1 MRKPVGQTT
10 HLFGNSP
17 RSGHP
22 VKRVEKALYG
32 QRYSAVD
39 ELPVDVLQISAM
51 PTRSGLFGNGIAREN
66 TNHPAW
72 QFIKFIFHQL
82 AAKDEFVC
90 VTKQGASGHWQ
101 NCLRESADFKL
112 WTQADNPE
120 AWYFTLATIDGELN
134 AKSTM
139 VGRGRDQL
147 VRYHALMLDDIGGG
161 EGSKA
166 SEPPVRPACKLETS
180 AGNFQW
186 IYRLKPGSDF
196 ATFAAV
202 VEMLTEKG
210 CGDPGAGGDYRVARL
225 PGSANL
231 KPERNGFLTKATYAD
246 KSTIW
251 GLLDLAEALG
261 LDRADVA
268 DRAAKKATKSAP
280 KGMVTSTVTS
290 ISGGD
295 LDPVIGWL
303 NTAGYVRG
311 DIDDKGFMKVQCPWH
326 AQHTT
331 GDDTA
336 SYSPLGHGG
345 SYATTPGFNCF
356 HGHCEDRNADD
367 FLSWVKGL
375 GGPTVERQDRLAVV
389 QANYIFIERG
399 PVVLDLR
406 ERRAGREPLRD
417 MTEFRTANFG
427 KVDVPGSD
435 KKVSIRDAFLLSPNT
450 IRCKDQTYVPTV
462 EDEPLFTAPDG
473 ALLANMYQPPQ
484 WPETDVEPTIFLEH
498 CEYLLQDPLEREYF
512 MGWLAHKI
520 QNPGGR
526 GVGVVMIADG
536 TYGVG
541 RSWLGDLLER
551 MLPNE
556 VRRTDIKQLIG
567 GNGAGAATYNDL
579 YVHKQFV
586 IADETQADETR
597 IQYNSYESLKQLVDT
612 RSSAHRINPKYGKT
626 YEASFL
632 FNLLAFSNNLDA
644 LHIPSG
650 DRRFCILSN
659 PTIPNSSS
667 YYAALYAALDD
678 AGLLAAVYWH
688 LRRYDWSAINPRTPL
703 QTKARAAMIEATKS
717 PSEQIIEAMLKD
729 GTMPD
734 IMTHNILRD
743 RIRLAAAEEG
753 IDFHTSDRIITHIV
767 KRLWLQMSDAPWKAD
782 NTDKRFRP
790 RIRGKVTHIKA
801 WRKDAAWPSEGDD
814 WSDILSQHS
823 SFGLF

>member
-1 MRKPVGQTT
+1 MLDKQILDGDGAP
-10 HLFGNSP
+10 
-17 RSGHP
+17 
-22 VKRVEKALYG
+22 
-32 QRYSAVD
+32 
-39 ELPVDVLQISAM
+39 PVDCGGADRDVLS
-51 PTRSGLFGNGIAREN
+51 SGLFGGRIAREN
-66 TNHPAW
+66 TNHQAW
-72 QFIKFIFHQL
+72 RFIKFIFHQL
-82 AAKDEFVC
+82 DPKDEFVC
-90 VTKQGASGHWQ
+90 VTIQRANGSWQ
-101 NCLRESADFKL
+101 NWLHESSDFRV

-120 AWYFTLATIDGELN
+120 AWYFALATIDGELN
-134 AKSTM
+134 ANGTM

-186 IYRLKPGSDF
+186 IYRLKAGSDF

-210 CGDPGAGGDYRVARL
+210 WGDPGAGGDYRVARL

-231 KPERNGFLTKATYAD
+231 KPERNGFRTKVTYAD

-268 DRAAKKATKSAP
+268 ARAAMKANKSAP

-303 NTAGYVRG
+303 NAAGYVRG

-326 AQHTT
+326 AEHTT

-336 SYSPLGHGG
+336 SYSPLGYGG
-345 SYATTPGFNCF
+345 AFETARGFNCF
-356 HGHCEDRNADD
+356 HGHCKDRNADD
-367 FLSWVKGL
+367 FLKWVTGR

-399 PVVLDLR
+399 PVVLDRR
-406 ERRAGREPLRD
+406 ERRAGREPLWD
-417 MTEFRTANFG
+417 MKEFQTANIG
-427 KVDVPGSD
+427 KVDVPWN
-435 KKVSIRDAFLLSPNT
+435 KNPVSIKDAFLASPNT
-450 IRCKDQTYVPTV
+450 IRCKGLTYVPTTT
-462 EDEPLFTAPDG
+462 DKLLITAPDG

-484 WPETDVEPTIFLEH
+484 WPETDTEPTIFLAH
-498 CEYLLQDPLEREYF
+498 CEYLLPDPAEREYF

-520 QNPGGR
+520 QHPADR
-526 GVGVVMIADG
+526 GVGIVMIADG

-541 RSWLGDLLER
+541 RSWLGDLLDR

-556 VRRTDIKQLIG
+556 VRLTDIKQLVG
-567 GNGAGAATYNDL
+567 GNGGGAATYNDL

-586 IADETQADETR
+586 IADETQAGEAQ

-612 RSSAHRINPKYGKT
+612 RPTKIRANPKFGKV
-626 YEASFL
+626 YEAGLL
-632 FNLLAFSNNLDA
+632 FNFLAFSNNLDA
-644 LHIPSG
+644 LRIPSG
-650 DRRFCILSN
+650 DRRFCVLSN
-659 PTIPNSSS
+659 PTVTRDQG
-667 YYAALYAALDD
+667 YYSTLYAALKDPSF
-678 AGLLAAVYWH
+678 LAAVYWH

-703 QTKARAAMIEATKS
+703 QNKAREDMIEATKS
-717 PSEQIIEAMLKD
+717 PSEHITDAIRED
-729 GTMPD
+729 TTMPD
-734 IMTHNILRD
+734 FMTRDILRPRIQRAALAEGMNIQSLD
-743 RIRLAAAEEG
+743 RIVA
-753 IDFHTSDRIITHIV
+753 HIE
-767 KRLWLQMSDAPWKAD
+767 KQIWRQMGDAPWKAD
-782 NTDKRFRP
+782 DTDKRFRP
-790 RIRGKVTHIKA
+790 RLGLDRERTHVKA
-801 WRKDAAWPSEGDD
+801 WRADAAWPGEDADWDD
-814 WSDILSQHS
+814 LLSQKPR
-823 SFGLF
+823 FGLV